1 MASLIAVNAVCSG
14 IAQQLRLAHQLSP
27 VHDTSCQFTVV
38 GSKDLK
44 DLPTKST
51 TCAIFLYRIS
61 HNEHTRNPARSSP
74 RGPLTVNLHL
84 LFSMWADSPLKEHTI
99 LGWVMRELYDHPIL
113 DRSVLGA
120 SGEFIDGELVQLI
133 PEELTL
139 DDMSKLWQLLV
150 PPYRLSANYI
160 ARNVRIGS
168 GSEVGAPV
176 AATRFGVN
184 DEIEVAP

>member
-1 MASLIAVNAVCSG
+1 MASLIAINAVCSG

-27 VHDTSCQFTVV
+27 VKGTSCQFAVV
-38 GSKDLK
+38 GSKDLA
-44 DLPTKST
+44 DLPNKGT
-51 TCAIFLYRIS
+51 TCAIFLYRVT
-61 HNEHTRNPARSSP
+61 HNEHTRNPARASP

-99 LGWVMRELYDHPIL
+99 LGWLMRELYDHPVL

-120 SGEFIDGELVQLI
+120 SGEFTDGELVQLI

-150 PPYRLSANYI
+150 PPYRLSASYI
-160 ARNVRIGS
+160 ARNVSIGTR
-168 GSEVGAPV
+168 SEAGAPV
-176 AATRFGVN
+176 AATRFGFTA
-184 DEIEVAP
+184 ELEAQP

>member
-1 MASLIAVNAVCSG
+1 MASLSAVNAVCAG

-27 VHDTSCQFTVV
+27 IKDTSCLFTVV
-38 GSKDLK
+38 GSKELK
-44 DLPTKST
+44 DLPTRNT

-61 HNEHTRNPARSSP
+61 HNEHTRNAAVCSP

-84 LFSMWADSPLKEHTI
+84 LFSMWADSPLKEQTV
-99 LGWVMRELYDHPIL
+99 LGWVMRELYDHPVL

-120 SGEFIDGELVQLI
+120 SGAFADGELVQLI

-150 PPYRLSANYI
+150 PPYRLSVSYI
-160 ARNVRIGS
+160 ARNVRIGVTS
-168 GSEVGAPV
+168 AGGAPV
-176 AATRFGVN
+176 AATRFGVT
-184 DEIEVAP
+184 DEVEP